1 MNRLLLHS
9 TKVLTRVSGLDMKLP
24 GGWIWVT
31 IGSSGSLG
39 SVEFLEVV
47 GDDLEVA
54 PAEKFEAEV

>member
-1 MNRLLLHS
+1 MVSLHS
-9 TKVLTRVSGLDMKLP
+9 PKLLTSLSEVDMKLP